1 MSPLFQKKVQSKAQT
16 RQISKFCCYF
26 CEFKI
31 LREKGSP
38 KGDVHWRNIMKDT
51 TKKKIIKWFWV
62 LFTTPILLVAALIFS
77 VWMFADIPSFEELEN
92 PQSNLATQVIAEDG
106 EILTTFHIEN
116 RSYVSYEELSPNLVH
131 AAVATEDSRFY
142 RHSGIDFESLARV
155 LVKTVLGGSSSQGGG
170 STITQQL
177 AKTLYPRQDVSSKIP
192 GVSTLKM
199 VWIKLKEW
207 VTAVKLERSYTKDEI
222 MNMYMNQIF
231 FGSNAYGI
239 KAAAQTFFG
248 KSPIDLTVEEAAT
261 LVGMV
266 NKPTRYNPALN
277 PDKSLA
283 RRNLVISRM
292 EQNGF
297 LTKEEADSIQQIP
310 ITLSYQIQDHNA
322 GIGPYFRDMLR
333 RTMNAKEPKR
343 SSYTQYEDYVVD
355 SLLWADDAFYGWLN
369 KNTKS
374 DGTRYDLDR
383 DGLRIYT
390 TINYKMQKYAEEAV
404 AEHLGEDLQKTF
416 DRHLK
421 WNRNKPFASDIDQKT
436 IDQLMKQARRW
447 SDRYRIMKANGAS
460 ESDIR
465 KSFTEPVR
473 MRLFSWNKKG
483 YIDTVMTPDDSIKYY
498 KGHLRAA
505 FMAIEPHSGFVKA
518 YVGGPNYRY
527 FKYDNVRQGKRQVGS
542 TIKPFLYTLAMQ
554 EGMSPCDRV
563 VNVPQ
568 TFLVGD
574 TTWTP
579 KSTDKDE
586 WIGQTVTLKWG
597 LTKSSN
603 NISAYLMKQY
613 GPEAM
618 VEMMRKMGIG
628 CYLDPVNPLCVGS
641 ADISVYEMVAA
652 YNTFPSK
659 GVYASPIFVTRI
671 EDNLGNVL
679 GEFTNRKKEAISDYT
694 AYLMANLMQGVVNS
708 GTGVR
713 LRAKYGLKGEI
724 AGKTGT
730 TNDQSDGWFIGYTP
744 TLTAGVWVGAEDR
757 QVHFESLSLGGGSNM
772 ALPIWGIFMKKVL
785 ADGTLGVYE
794 TDQFIAPPGITLN
807 LNCDGSDTD
816 AAAGGQ
822 SSEIEEEEN
831 YFE

>member
-1 MSPLFQKKVQSKAQT
+1 M
-16 RQISKFCCYF
+16 
-26 CEFKI
+26 I
-31 LREKGSP
+31 LEMT
-38 KGDVHWRNIMKDT
+38 DAL
-51 TKKKIIKWFWV
+51 KKKIVKWFWL
-62 LFTTPILLVAALIFS
+62 LFTVPILMVGGLIALV
-77 VWMFADIPSFEELEN
+77 WTFADIPSFEELEN
-92 PQSNLATQVIAEDG
+92 PDSKLATQVIAEDG

-116 RSYVSYEELSPNLVH
+116 RSFVTFGELSENLVN
-131 AAVATEDSRFY
+131 AAVATEDVRFY
-142 RHSGIDFESLARV
+142 NHSGIDFKSLGRV
-155 LVKTVLGGSSSQGGG
+155 AVKTLLGGDSSQGGG

-192 GVSTLKM
+192 GLSIIKM

-222 MNMYMNQIF
+222 MNMYMNAIF

-239 KAAAQTFFG
+239 KAASQTFFA
-248 KSPIDLTVEEAAT
+248 KLPADLTVEEAAT

-266 NKPTRYNPALN
+266 NKPTRYNPVIN
-277 PDKSLA
+277 PDKSLV
-283 RRNLVISRM
+283 RRNFVISQM
-292 EQNGF
+292 EKAGF
-297 LTKEEADSIQQIP
+297 ITRHECDSIQQLP
-310 ITLSYQIQDHNA
+310 IELSYQIQDHNA
-322 GIGPYFRDMLR
+322 GLGPYFRDMLR

-343 SSYTQYEDYVVD
+343 SSYAQYEDYVVD
-355 SLLWADDAFYGWLN
+355 SLQWADNAFYGWLN
-369 KNTKS
+369 KNTKA
-374 DGTRYDLDR
+374 DGSKYNLDK

-404 AEHLGEDLQKTF
+404 AEHLGKDLQKSF
-416 DRHLK
+416 WRDLRWK
-421 WNRNKPFASDIDQKT
+421 KNKPFSDDIDPKM

-460 ESDIR
+460 ESQIQ
-465 KSFTEPVR
+465 KSFSVPVK
-473 MRLFSWNKKG
+473 MRLFSWNKQG
-483 YIDTVMTPDDSIKYY
+483 YVDTLMTPDDSIKYY
-498 KGHLRAA
+498 KSHLRAA
-505 FMAIEPHSGFVKA
+505 FMAIEPHTGHIKA

-554 EGMSPCDRV
+554 EGMTPCDKV

-568 TFLVGD
+568 TFLVND

-613 GPEAM
+613 GPHAM
-618 VEMMRKMGIG
+618 TDMMRKMGVGSYIDET
-628 CYLDPVNPLCVGS
+628 YSLCVGS

-659 GVYASPIFVTRI
+659 GVFVSPIFVTRI
-671 EDNLGNVL
+671 EDNLGNVI
-679 GEFTNRKKEAISDYT
+679 GEFNNTKHEAIGEHT

-757 QVHFESLSLGGGSNM
+757 QVHFESLALGGGSNM
-772 ALPIWGIFMKKVL
+772 ALPIWGLFMQKVL
-785 ADGTLGVYE
+785 SDGTLGVTE
-794 TDQFIAPPGITLN
+794 NDRFVPTGVKLD
-807 LNCDGSDTD
+807 LNCDGSDAD
-816 AAAGGQ
+816 AVQAAKDDE
-822 SSEIEEEEN
+822 SL
-831 YFE
+831 YFD